1 MVINQHAPNA
11 PPACMQNHIRK
22 FTDQTSGL
30 VSLLQLTLTGQNN
43 LHAMQAELRAQR
55 QALEERSA
63 HADVLQH
70 IQAVEDAASA
80 IAAAATPADV
90 HAAMQH
96 VEASQVALSEQSAQ
110 QLASVHRSMQHSLSE
125 VRSPNAGQDRPGALP
140 QHA

>member
-1 MVINQHAPNA
+1 
-11 PPACMQNHIRK
+11 MQNHIKK

-43 LHAMQAELRAQR
+43 LHAMQAELQAQR
-55 QALEERSA
+55 QSLQARGAEAE
-63 HADVLQH
+63 VLQR

-96 VEASQVALSEQSAQ
+96 VEARQLALSEQSSQ
-110 QLASVHRSMQHSLSE
+110 QLASVHCSMQHSLSE
-125 VRSPNAGQDRPGALP
+125 VRPPHPSQ
-140 QHA
+140 